1 MSPLD
6 ALVLFFLGA
15 IGSGINAVA
24 GGGSLVTFP
33 TLTLGLGLTEKVANA
48 TSSVGLF
55 PGSLAGGLGFANQ
68 LGKTK
73 RFLKPLVAPS
83 VLGSIGGALLL
94 LNTSDRAF
102 ALAVPWLILT
112 AAALLLLQPS
122 IRKWAGRH
130 EDEAVLS
137 LPAGIVIQTI
147 VGVYGGY
154 FGAGMGIMMLAAFSL
169 YMAGTVHEINAVKN
183 WLGLAINGTSSV
195 VFLLAG
201 WLLHQPVARIEFS
214 LVMVA
219 GSLVGGYYAARISQ
233 GLDPNKLRTVI
244 GTAGLAMASYYF
256 YRGYF
261 GG

>member
-1 MSPLD
+1 MTALD
-6 ALVLFFLGA
+6 AVILFALGA

-55 PGSLAGGLGFANQ
+55 PGSIAGGIGFANQ
-68 LGKTK
+68 LGRTK
-73 RFLKPLVAPS
+73 RFIKPLVAPS

-102 ALAVPWLILT
+102 AVAVPFLILT
-112 AAALLLLQPS
+112 AAVLLLLQPK
-122 IRKWAGRH
+122 IRQWAGRH
-130 EDEAVLS
+130 EGEAVLS
-137 LPAGIVIQTI
+137 LKAGLVIQTL

-169 YMAGTVHEINAVKN
+169 YMEGTVHEINAVKN
-183 WLGLAINGTSSV
+183 WLGLAINGACSV
-195 VFLLAG
+195 VFLLDG
-201 WLLHQPVARIEFS
+201 VARWHFS
-214 LVMVA
+214 IVMVL

-233 GLDPNKLRTVI
+233 RLDPNRLRGVI
-244 GTAGLAMASYYF
+244 GIAGLVMSAYYF
-256 YRGYF
+256 YRAF
-261 GG
+261 SSR